1 MTQPRDSAAID
12 TPGRDGEAE
21 AEPRRAVDERAV
33 TGKFPA
39 SRRVRPRTVVVVDDS
54 DDAQEFFKSSLERA
68 GYMVLD
74 ARNGKEALD
83 ILVDHSTPSAIIVDL
98 FMPVMDGYELVD
110 ILRSYTR
117 LAQVP
122 MLVVSAAD
130 GQIAFP
136 AGPETCF
143 MKKPIEEDELLATLE
158 RIIAASA
165 ARR

>member
-1 MTQPRDSAAID
+1 MTLIKGSAAVEGPDRGSESD
-12 TPGRDGEAE
+12 T
-21 AEPRRAVDERAV
+21 RRTVDEHSV
-33 TGKFPA
+33 TDKFPA
-39 SRRVRPRTVVVVDDS
+39 SRRVRPRTIVVVDDS
-54 DDAQEFFKSSLERA
+54 DDAQEFFTSSLEGA
-68 GYMVLD
+68 GYVVLP

-83 ILVDHSTPSAIIVDL
+83 ILVDHATPSAIIVDL

-143 MKKPIEEDELLATLE
+143 LKKPIDELLLLQTIE
-158 RIIAASA
+158 RIIYVAAN
-165 ARR
+165 RR

>member
-1 MTQPRDSAAID
+1 MTPIKGAAAAD
-12 TPGRDGEAE
+12 EPGRGDGSDKRGSAS
-21 AEPRRAVDERAV
+21 DHAV
-33 TGKFPA
+33 TDKFPA
-39 SRRVRPRTVVVVDDS
+39 SRRVRPRTIVVVDDS
-54 DDAQEFFKSSLERA
+54 DDAQEFFTSSLEGA
-68 GYMVLD
+68 GYVVLA

-83 ILVDHSTPSAIIVDL
+83 ILVDHATPSAIIVDL

-143 MKKPIEEDELLATLE
+143 LKKPIEELELLQTLE
-158 RIIAASA
+158 RIIHAASG
-165 ARR
+165 RR

>member
-1 MTQPRDSAAID
+1 MMLTKDAATGD
-12 TPGRDGEAE
+12 EPGRGEE
-21 AEPRRAVDERAV
+21 SDSRRSVSEHAV
-33 TGKFPA
+33 TTKFPA
-39 SRRVRPRTVVVVDDS
+39 SRRIRPRTVVVVDDS
-54 DDAQEFFKSSLERA
+54 DDAQEFFTSSLEGA
-68 GYMVLD
+68 GYVVLP

-83 ILVDHSTPSAIIVDL
+83 VLIDHATPSAIIVDL

-136 AGPETCF
+136 NGPETCF
-143 MKKPIEEDELLATLE
+143 LKKPIEEMELLQTIE
-158 RIIAASA
+158 RIIHAAA
-165 ARR
+165 NRR

>member
-1 MTQPRDSAAID
+1 MTRTNGAAASD
-12 TPGRDGEAE
+12 EPGRGEE
-21 AEPRRAVDERAV
+21 SDTSRSVNEHAV
-33 TGKFPA
+33 TSKFPA
-39 SRRVRPRTVVVVDDS
+39 SRRVRPRTIVVVDDS
-54 DDAQEFFKSSLERA
+54 DDAQEFFTSSLEGA
-68 GYMVLD
+68 GYVVLA

-83 ILVDHSTPSAIIVDL
+83 ILVDHATPSAIIVDL

-143 MKKPIEEDELLATLE
+143 LKKPIEEMVLLQTIE
-158 RIIAASA
+158 RIIHSA
-165 ARR
+165 AGRR

>member
-1 MTQPRDSAAID
+1 MKRIHAGA
-12 TPGRDGEAE
+12 
-21 AEPRRAVDERAV
+21 AVDEPSPEGESDTRVPVNEHAV
-33 TGKFPA
+33 TSKFPA
-39 SRRVRPRTVVVVDDS
+39 SRRVRPRTIVVVDDS
-54 DDAQEFFKSSLERA
+54 DDAQEFFTSSLEGA
-68 GYMVLD
+68 GYLCLP

-83 ILVDHSTPSAIIVDL
+83 ILVDHATPSAIIVDL

-136 AGPETCF
+136 SGPETVF
-143 MKKPIEEDELLATLE
+143 LKKPIDEFLLLQTIE
-158 RIIAASA
+158 RIIQSA
-165 ARR
+165 ANRR